1 MTLTNEPSNIYKFGD
16 LLAALP
22 VVHDGIG
29 GSRFYLGEDIES
41 QYEYGLVN
49 LAAFLA
55 QAMKETI
62 QYDACD
68 ENSWDIVN
76 TKYPVSNAC
85 GQLGQSYQDYNCPSH
100 ESHMACP
107 FDPTMKITAT
117 THATWYGAPPPLFC
131 TPRSEEMPWTG
142 YWDHSYYCNNSWKDP
157 PEFCNVYAGQKSGRF
172 DNSVAV
178 SSRGGRTDVEGCC
191 WWGRGVIQT
200 TGLCNYGK
208 LNYFLGARAAAEG
221 RDAKYP
227 DIDFCKTPDVICSSE
242 EHSELKWIAGL
253 YYWMKEV
260 QDYNID
266 GWYYK
271 TQLHKFVNSGM
282 KDMSFIDA
290 ISGIVNR
297 GCHNPPCATGDVDG
311 LHDRRSNFEKV
322 LRAFNLPYSRDDGS
336 RPSATKT
343 LPPIPAPIPAP
354 GGALLLLPNDE
365 ASYNPKLFNAMLH
378 KLNSLRLVLEEK
390 VLSYEA
396 TTGEGSV
403 YVQSDLYT
411 FDTLMES
418 VAYAYMIGHAGKRF
432 YVGSIT
438 ADTTSLDADGHQ
450 STPDLRYGLVN
461 MAAFLAQSQNEGIK
475 GNACDEYHLDSIDGK
490 YPISNSCGQFGN
502 NYQDYECSHK
512 GMQCQ
517 VEANMIATAVLSGKY
532 ADSMDHYRPNFYCGP
547 DEEFT
552 GAYDPDTMFTVI
564 GPFANSQGRTDV
576 KGCCFWGRGALLT
589 KGTCMLGKLNHYLG
603 TEAASS
609 GRMAMFPDVD
619 FCRNPG
625 DICRNI
631 KRYPTIVWD
640 IAFFEWVERIQEY
653 DDGNFNYQLAL
664 QQFVDGGMRDPSF
677 INVVSKIVAKGSA
690 SVKGTIPNQII
701 SIF

>member
-1 MTLTNEPSNIYKFGD
+1 MIS
-16 LLAALP
+16 
-22 VVHDGIG
+22 
-29 GSRFYLGEDIES
+29 
-41 QYEYGLVN
+41 
-49 LAAFLA
+49 
-55 QAMKETI
+55 
-62 QYDACD
+62 C
-68 ENSWDIVN
+68 
-76 TKYPVSNAC
+76 C
-85 GQLGQSYQDYNCPSH
+85 SYS
-100 ESHMACP
+100 
-107 FDPTMKITAT
+107 
-117 THATWYGAPPPLFC
+117 
-131 TPRSEEMPWTG
+131 
-142 YWDHSYYCNNSWKDP
+142 
-157 PEFCNVYAGQKSGRF
+157 
-172 DNSVAV
+172 
-178 SSRGGRTDVEGCC
+178 CC

-221 RDAKYP
+221 REAKYP

-260 QDYNID
+260 QEYNKG

-271 TQLHKFVNSGM
+271 TELHKFVNSGM
-282 KDMSFIDA
+282 KDTSFINA
-290 ISGIVNR
+290 VSGIVNR

-311 LHDRRSNFEKV
+311 LHDRRSNFQEV
-322 LRAFNLPYSRDDGS
+322 LRAFKLLPRDGP

-343 LPPIPAPIPAP
+343 LPPIPAPP
-354 GGALLLLPNDE
+354 GVLFSQTSSD
-365 ASYNPKLFNAMLH
+365 PKLFNAFLH
-378 KLNSLRLVLEEK
+378 RLSSRRSVLEEK

-396 TTGEGSV
+396 TTMGEEDSVV

-418 VAYAYMIGHAGKRF
+418 VAYAYMVGHAGKRF

-438 ADTTSLDADGHQ
+438 AADDQ

-475 GNACDEYHLDSIDGK
+475 GNACDEYHLDSIGGK

-512 GMQCQ
+512 GMQCP
-517 VEANMIATAVLSGKY
+517 VETNMMATAVLSGKY
-532 ADSMDHYRPNFYCGP
+532 ADSPHDYRPNFYCGP

-552 GAYDPDTMFTVI
+552 GAYDPDTMFDVM

-603 TEAASS
+603 KEAANS

-619 FCRNPG
+619 FCRNPE
-625 DICRNI
+625 DICRHI
-631 KRYPTIVWD
+631 ERHPTIVWD

-664 QQFVDGGMRDPSF
+664 QQFVDGGMQDPSF
-677 INVVSKIVAKGSA
+677 INIVSKIVAKGSA
-690 SVKGTIPNQII
+690 RAEGTIPFSQQKLNHFNLLMEHLQLKDSTPLVTSDTSSGQRCIPKPATI
-701 SIF
+701 GPHSSLVPQLFTVLFLGVPYLFTSL